1 MPVKSLKKK
10 SQKKEAAKV
19 LQKDEPTIVLFYRE
33 SCPACQAARPMWN
46 SFCNE
51 GVPGYQIVEIEEEAI
66 PEEILENI
74 VAFPTYAVHDE
85 DGNRHVTGV
94 QSDIPKALK
103 LKRKKE

>member
-1 MPVKSLKKK
+1 MPVKSLKKA

-19 LQKDEPTIVLFYRE
+19 LQQDEPMIVLFYRE
-33 SCPACQAARPMWN
+33 SCPACRAARPMWN
-46 SFCNE
+46 DFCRD
-51 GVPGYQIVEIEEEAI
+51 GVPGYQLVEMEEEAI
-66 PEEILENI
+66 PPEVLENI

-103 LKRKKE
+103 LKKKK